1 MKTRAF
7 AARTFKE
14 LMRDPVTVLLGAVMP
29 AGLLLVMTIIQNNV
43 PVVIFPLE
51 RLAPAMAVFS
61 LSFLSLFTGMLIA
74 RDRTSAFLMRM
85 FATPMRAQDYILGY
99 TLPMAPIA
107 LFSGALSLLLA
118 VVLGLPANVHLL
130 TTLLTLIPSA
140 LLFVGFGILLGTLLS
155 DKAVGGIGSVL
166 VQIAAIFGGAWF
178 DLSIMKGGFR
188 NFAYSMPF
196 AHAVD
201 MARAATAGDYAA
213 ILPHLWW
220 VLGYAVIVY
229 AAAAWLFRHRMSRGG
244 A

>member
-1 MKTRAF
+1 MRMSAF
-7 AARTFKE
+7 ASRTFKE

-61 LSFLSLFTGMLIA
+61 LSFLTLFTGMLIA

-85 FATPMRAQDYILGY
+85 FATPLRAREYILGY
-99 TLPMAPIA
+99 ALPMAPIA
-107 LFSGALSLLLA
+107 LFSGAMCLLLA
-118 VVLGLPANVHLL
+118 VVLGLPASAHLL
-130 TTLLTLIPSA
+130 TALLTLLPSA

-155 DKAVGGIGSVL
+155 DKAIGGVGSVL
-166 VQIAAIFGGAWF
+166 IQIAAIFGGAWF
-178 DLSIMKGGFR
+178 DLSIMKGSFR
-188 NFAYSMPF
+188 AFAYSMPF

-201 MARAATAGDYAA
+201 MARAAAIGDYAG
-213 ILPHLWW
+213 IFPHLWW
-220 VLGYAVIVY
+220 VLGYGAVVF
-229 AAAAWLFRHRMSRGG
+229 AAAAWLFRRRMSRGG

>member
-1 MKTRAF
+1 MRMLAF
-7 AARTFKE
+7 ASRTFKE
-14 LMRDPVTVLLGAVMP
+14 LMRYPVTLLLGAVMP

-61 LSFLSLFTGMLIA
+61 LSFLCLFTGMLIA
-74 RDRTSAFLMRM
+74 RDRTSAYLMRM
-85 FATPMRAQDYILGY
+85 FATPLQACDYILGY

-107 LFSGALSLLLA
+107 LISGALSLLLA
-118 VVLGLPANVHLL
+118 VVLGLPASVHLL
-130 TTLLTLIPSA
+130 SVLLTLIPTA

-155 DKAVGGIGSVL
+155 DKAIGGVGSIL
-166 VQIAAIFGGAWF
+166 VQIAAIFGGTWF
-178 DLSIMKGGFR
+178 DLSIMKGSFR

-201 MARAATAGDYAA
+201 MARAAAAGDYAG
-213 ILPHLWW
+213 IFPHIWW
-220 VLGYAVIVY
+220 VIGYAVIVF
-229 AAAAWLFRHRMSRGG
+229 AAAAWLFRRRMSRGG